1 MNSVRPG
8 IFFQILVPNR
18 PQNQGQLADVQS
30 VGYGLLRIPTHLI
43 KCAHRRQKDD
53 RGCFN

>member
-8 IFFQILVPNR
+8 IFFQVLVPNR